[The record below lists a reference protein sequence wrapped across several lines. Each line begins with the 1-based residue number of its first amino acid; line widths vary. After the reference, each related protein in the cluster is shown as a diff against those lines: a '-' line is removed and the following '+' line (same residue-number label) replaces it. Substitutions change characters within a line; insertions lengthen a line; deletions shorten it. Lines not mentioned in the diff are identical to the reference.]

1 MAIRKAY
8 RRDKVFNQ
16 LNKINATITINIMAF
31 RADIVKM
38 VEDLV
43 TKIEDHH
50 FKVNYSMKQDFVTF
64 INSFFKFH
72 LDQSDINFTLNA
84 NLLYADT
91 DGVKVI
97 IATDSTMAFAVP
109 GCTIPMRDQIEAFI
123 VVDEVV
129 AYDSYKMRRFR
140 KAIQDPPA
148 QVQVQNAA
156 APAPAQIAAAPAAPH
171 NMFTSPAPATSIFN
185 APAPA
190 PSTFNA
196 PAPAP
201 STFNA
206 PAPTASAPATTT
218 PTPSSF
224 NFSTPPAKPPT
235 SVTSFPTPT
244 PAATTTTSSSFNFS
258 TAPTTTS
265 AFHLST
271 IPATKTF
278 GSPTNLFSTR

>member
-1 MAIRKAY
+1 
-8 RRDKVFNQ
+8 
-16 LNKINATITINIMAF
+16 MAF

-140 KAIQDPPA
+140 QATRDPSSS
-148 QVQVQNAA
+148 VQVQNAA
-156 APAPAQIAAAPAAPH
+156 APAPAQIAATPAAPH

-185 APAPA
+185 SPAPA
-190 PSTFNA
+190 AST
-196 PAPAP
+196 
-201 STFNA
+201 
-206 PAPTASAPATTT
+206 PATTT
-218 PTPSSF
+218 FSIPATTTFSTPATMTPAPSSF
-224 NFSTPPAKPPT
+224 NLSTPSAKPPT
-235 SVTSFPTPT
+235 SVTSFPTP
-244 PAATTTTSSSFNFS
+244 AATTPAPSSFNFS
-258 TAPTTTS
+258 TAPATSS

-271 IPATKTF
+271 IPTAKTF

>member
-1 MAIRKAY
+1 
-8 RRDKVFNQ
+8 
-16 LNKINATITINIMAF
+16 MAF

-50 FKVNYSMKQDFVTF
+50 FKVNYTMKQDFVTF
-64 INSFFKFH
+64 VNSFFKFH

-97 IATDSTMAFAVP
+97 IATDSTMAYAVP

-148 QVQVQNAA
+148 PAQFAA
-156 APAPAQIAAAPAAPH
+156 APAPAQIAATPAAPH
-171 NMFTSPAPATSIFN
+171 NMFTP
-185 APAPA
+185 PAPA
-190 PSTFNA
+190 PTNFNIPT
-196 PAPAP
+196 PAPAAP
-201 STFNA
+201 HNIFTTPATTTFST
-206 PAPTASAPATTT
+206 PATTTFSTPATTT
-218 PTPSSF
+218 PAP
-224 NFSTPPAKPPT
+224 
-235 SVTSFPTPT
+235 
-244 PAATTTTSSSFNFS
+244 SSFNFS

-271 IPATKTF
+271 IPAAKTF
-278 GSPTNLFSTR
+278 GSPTNLFASH

>member
-1 MAIRKAY
+1 
-8 RRDKVFNQ
+8 
-16 LNKINATITINIMAF
+16 MAF

-43 TKIEDHH
+43 TKIEEHH
-50 FKVNYSMKQDFVTF
+50 FKVNSSMKQDFVTF
-64 INSFFKFH
+64 VNSFFKFH
-72 LDQSDINFTLNA
+72 LDQPDINFNLNA
-84 NLLYADT
+84 NMLYADT

-140 KAIQDPPA
+140 KAIQDSPAPA
-148 QVQVQNAA
+148 QTA
-156 APAPAQIAAAPAAPH
+156 APAPAQIAATPAAPH
-171 NMFTSPAPATSIFN
+171 NMFTT
-185 APAPA
+185 PAPA
-190 PSTFNA
+190 PTIFNSPPHTPAPTTFNA
-196 PAPAP
+196 PTPAA
-201 STFNA
+201 ST
-206 PAPTASAPATTT
+206 PATTT
-218 PTPSSF
+218 FSIPPATTPAPSSF

-235 SVTSFPTPT
+235 SVLSFPTPT
-244 PAATTTTSSSFNFS
+244 PAATTPAPSSLNFS
-258 TAPTTTS
+258 TAPATSS

-271 IPATKTF
+271 IPTTKTF

>member
-1 MAIRKAY
+1 
-8 RRDKVFNQ
+8 
-16 LNKINATITINIMAF
+16 MAF

-43 TKIEDHH
+43 TKIEEHH

-64 INSFFKFH
+64 VNSFFKFH

-84 NLLYADT
+84 NMLYADT

-97 IATDSTMAFAVP
+97 IATDSTMAFDVP

-148 QVQVQNAA
+148 QVHIP
-156 APAPAQIAAAPAAPH
+156 APAPAQISAAPAQIAATPAAPH
-171 NMFTSPAPATSIFN
+171 NMFTTPVPAPSIFN
-185 APAPA
+185 APTPATAPT
-190 PSTFNA
+190 TFNA
-196 PAPAP
+196 PAPEV
-201 STFNA
+201 
-206 PAPTASAPATTT
+206 PTPATTTFSTTPATT

-224 NFSTPPAKPPT
+224 NFSPPPAKPPT
-235 SVTSFPTPT
+235 SVLSFPPPT
-244 PAATTTTSSSFNFS
+244 PAATAIAPSSFNFS
-258 TAPTTTS
+258 TTPTTTS

-278 GSPTNLFSTR
+278 GSPTNLFSPR

>member
-1 MAIRKAY
+1 
-8 RRDKVFNQ
+8 
-16 LNKINATITINIMAF
+16 MAF

-38 VEDLV
+38 IEDLV

-50 FKVNYSMKQDFVTF
+50 FKVNYTMKQDFVTF
-64 INSFFKFH
+64 VNSFFKFH

-97 IATDSTMAFAVP
+97 IATDSTMAYAVP

-156 APAPAQIAAAPAAPH
+156 APAPAQIAATPAAPH
-171 NMFTSPAPATSIFN
+171 NMFTSPAPATSIFSTPPATAPTTFN
-185 APAPA
+185 TPAPEA
-190 PSTFNA
+190 ST
-196 PAPAP
+196 PATTTF
-201 STFNA
+201 ST
-206 PAPTASAPATTT
+206 PATTT
-218 PTPSSF
+218 PAPSSF
-224 NFSTPPAKPPT
+224 NFSAPPAKPPI

-258 TAPTTTS
+258 TAPATSS

-271 IPATKTF
+271 IPTAKTF

>member
-1 MAIRKAY
+1 
-8 RRDKVFNQ
+8 
-16 LNKINATITINIMAF
+16 MAF

-43 TKIEDHH
+43 TKIEEHH
-50 FKVNYSMKQDFVTF
+50 FKVNSSMKQDFVTF
-64 INSFFKFH
+64 VNSFFKFH
-72 LDQSDINFTLNA
+72 LDQPDINFNLNA
-84 NLLYADT
+84 NMLYADT

-148 QVQVQNAA
+148 PAQISAVPAPVQIAA
-156 APAPAQIAAAPAAPH
+156 TPEAPHNVFTTPAPAPPSIFNVPP
-171 NMFTSPAPATSIFN
+171 PAPATT
-185 APAPA
+185 
-190 PSTFNA
+190 TFNV
-196 PAPAP
+196 P
-201 STFNA
+201 T
-206 PAPTASAPATTT
+206 PTASAPATTT
-218 PTPSSF
+218 FSTPPATTPAPSSF

-235 SVTSFPTPT
+235 SVLSFPTPT
-244 PAATTTTSSSFNFS
+244 PAATTPAPSSFNFS

>member
-1 MAIRKAY
+1 
-8 RRDKVFNQ
+8 
-16 LNKINATITINIMAF
+16 MAF

-50 FKVNYSMKQDFVTF
+50 FKVNHSMKQDFVTF

-109 GCTIPMRDQIEAFI
+109 GCTIPMRNEIEAFI
-123 VVDEVV
+123 VIDEVV

-140 KAIQDPPA
+140 KPTPTTLAPTST
-148 QVQVQNAA
+148 
-156 APAPAQIAAAPAAPH
+156 PAPAQIAATPAAPH
-171 NMFTSPAPATSIFN
+171 NVFTTPAPTPSIFN
-185 APAPA
+185 APPPTPA
-190 PSTFNA
+190 ETPFNV
-196 PAPAP
+196 P
-201 STFNA
+201 T
-206 PAPTASAPATTT
+206 PTASKPATTTFSTPVTTTPPATTSTLSFSTTPTTPTSTLSFPATTT
-218 PTPSSF
+218 PAP
-224 NFSTPPAKPPT
+224 
-235 SVTSFPTPT
+235 
-244 PAATTTTSSSFNFS
+244 SSFNFS
-258 TAPTTTS
+258 TAPTSS

-271 IPATKTF
+271 IPTTKPF
-278 GSPTNLFSTR
+278 SSPTNLFSPR

>member
-1 MAIRKAY
+1 
-8 RRDKVFNQ
+8 VFNQ
-16 LNKINATITINIMAF
+16 LNKINVTITINLMAF

-50 FKVNYSMKQDFVTF
+50 FKVNHSMKQDFVTF

-148 QVQVQNAA
+148 QVQNAA
-156 APAPAQIAAAPAAPH
+156 APAPAQIAATPAAPH
-171 NMFTSPAPATSIFN
+171 NMFTTPAPATSIFN
-185 APAPA
+185 TPAPA

-206 PAPTASAPATTT
+206 PAPALSTFNAPAPALST
-218 PTPSSF
+218 PAPSSF
-224 NFSTPPAKPPT
+224 NFSPPPAKTPT
-235 SVTSFPTPT
+235 SVLNFLPPT
-244 PAATTTTSSSFNFS
+244 PAATTTASSSFNLS
-258 TAPTTTS
+258 TTPTTTS

-278 GSPTNLFSTR
+278 GSPTNLFSPR

>member
-1 MAIRKAY
+1 
-8 RRDKVFNQ
+8 
-16 LNKINATITINIMAF
+16 MAF

-43 TKIEDHH
+43 TKIEEHH
-50 FKVNYSMKQDFVTF
+50 FKVNSSMKQDFVTF
-64 INSFFKFH
+64 VNSFFKFH
-72 LDQSDINFTLNA
+72 LDQPDINFNLNA
-84 NLLYADT
+84 NMLYADT

-148 QVQVQNAA
+148 PAPISA
-156 APAPAQIAAAPAAPH
+156 APAPAQIAATSAAPH
-171 NMFTSPAPATSIFN
+171 NMFTIPAPAPISA

-190 PSTFNA
+190 PTTFNA
-196 PAPAP
+196 PTPEASTPETTTFSTPPATTTPAP
-201 STFNA
+201 SSFNFSTP
-206 PAPTASAPATTT
+206 PAKTPTSVLSFSTPTTTATT

-224 NFSTPPAKPPT
+224 NFSTAPAT
-235 SVTSFPTPT
+235 S
-244 PAATTTTSSSFNFS
+244 
-258 TAPTTTS
+258 S

-271 IPATKTF
+271 IPTTKTF
-278 GSPTNLFSTR
+278 GSPTNLFSPR

>member
-1 MAIRKAY
+1 
-8 RRDKVFNQ
+8 
-16 LNKINATITINIMAF
+16 MAF

-38 VEDLV
+38 IEDLV

-50 FKVNYSMKQDFVTF
+50 FKVNYTMKQDFVTF
-64 INSFFKFH
+64 VNSFFKFH

-97 IATDSTMAFAVP
+97 IATDSTMAYAVP

-156 APAPAQIAAAPAAPH
+156 APAPAQIAATPAAPH

-185 APAPA
+185 TPPAAAPTTFNSPAPA
-190 PSTFNA
+190 ASTPDTTTF
-196 PAPAP
+196 
-201 STFNA
+201 ST
-206 PAPTASAPATTT
+206 PATTT
-218 PTPSSF
+218 PAPSSF

-244 PAATTTTSSSFNFS
+244 PTPAATTTSSSFNFS
-258 TAPTTTS
+258 TAPATSS

-271 IPATKTF
+271 IPTAKTF

>member
-1 MAIRKAY
+1 MS
-8 RRDKVFNQ
+8 
-16 LNKINATITINIMAF
+16 F

-43 TKIEDHH
+43 TKIEEHH
-50 FKVNYSMKQDFVTF
+50 FKVNSSMKQDFVTF
-64 INSFFKFH
+64 VNSFFKFH
-72 LDQSDINFTLNA
+72 LDQPDINFNLNA
-84 NLLYADT
+84 NMLYADT

-148 QVQVQNAA
+148 PAPISA
-156 APAPAQIAAAPAAPH
+156 APAPAQIAATPAAPH
-171 NMFTSPAPATSIFN
+171 NMFTTPAPVQNTPAAPHNIF
-185 APAPA
+185 
-190 PSTFNA
+190 T
-196 PAPAP
+196 
-201 STFNA
+201 A
-206 PAPTASAPATTT
+206 PAPTPAPTTFNVPTPAASTPAATTFSTPPATTPAPSSFNFSTPPAKTPTSVLSFPTPTTAATT

-224 NFSTPPAKPPT
+224 NFSTAPAT
-235 SVTSFPTPT
+235 S
-244 PAATTTTSSSFNFS
+244 
-258 TAPTTTS
+258 S

-271 IPATKTF
+271 IPTTKTF
-278 GSPTNLFSTR
+278 GSPTNLFSPR

>member
-1 MAIRKAY
+1 
-8 RRDKVFNQ
+8 
-16 LNKINATITINIMAF
+16 MAF

-38 VEDLV
+38 IEDLV

-50 FKVNYSMKQDFVTF
+50 FKVNYTMKQDFVTF
-64 INSFFKFH
+64 VNSFFKFH

-97 IATDSTMAFAVP
+97 IATDSTMAYAVP

-148 QVQVQNAA
+148 QVHVQNAA
-156 APAPAQIAAAPAAPH
+156 APAPAQIAATPAAPH

-185 APAPA
+185 TPAPTTFNVPPAAA
-190 PSTFNA
+190 PTTFNA
-196 PAPAP
+196 PAPAASMP
-201 STFNA
+201 ATSTFST
-206 PAPTASAPATTT
+206 PVTSTFSTPATTT
-218 PTPSSF
+218 PAPSSF
-224 NFSTPPAKPPT
+224 NFSTPPANPPT

-244 PAATTTTSSSFNFS
+244 PAATTTSSSFNFS
-258 TAPTTTS
+258 TAPATSS

-271 IPATKTF
+271 IPTAKTF

>member
-1 MAIRKAY
+1 
-8 RRDKVFNQ
+8 
-16 LNKINATITINIMAF
+16 MAF

-43 TKIEDHH
+43 TKIEEHH
-50 FKVNYSMKQDFVTF
+50 FKVNSSMKQDFVTF
-64 INSFFKFH
+64 VNSFFKFH
-72 LDQSDINFTLNA
+72 LDQPDINFNLNA
-84 NLLYADT
+84 NMLYADT

-148 QVQVQNAA
+148 PAQISA
-156 APAPAQIAAAPAAPH
+156 APAPAQIAATSAAPH
-171 NMFTSPAPATSIFN
+171 NMFTTPAPAPSIFN
-185 APAPA
+185 APPPAPATTTFNVPTPAASTPATTTFSTPPSTTPA
-190 PSTFNA
+190 PSTFN
-196 PAPAP
+196 
-201 STFNA
+201 
-206 PAPTASAPATTT
+206 
-218 PTPSSF
+218 
-224 NFSTPPAKPPT
+224 FSTSPAKTPT
-235 SVTSFPTPT
+235 SVISFPTPT
-244 PAATTTTSSSFNFS
+244 PAATTPAPSSFNF

-271 IPATKTF
+271 IPAGKTF
-278 GSPTNLFSTR
+278 GSPTNLFSPR

>member
-1 MAIRKAY
+1 
-8 RRDKVFNQ
+8 
-16 LNKINATITINIMAF
+16 MAF

-43 TKIEDHH
+43 TKIEEHH
-50 FKVNYSMKQDFVTF
+50 FKVNSSMKQDFVTF
-64 INSFFKFH
+64 VNSFFKFH
-72 LDQSDINFTLNA
+72 LDQPDINFNLNA
-84 NLLYADT
+84 NMLYADT
-91 DGVKVI
+91 DDVKVI

-148 QVQVQNAA
+148 PAQTA
-156 APAPAQIAAAPAAPH
+156 APAPAQIAATPAAPH
-171 NMFTSPAPATSIFN
+171 NMFTTPAPVQTTPAASHNIFTAPAT
-185 APAPA
+185 APT
-190 PSTFNA
+190 TFNVPT
-196 PAPAP
+196 PAA
-201 STFNA
+201 ST
-206 PAPTASAPATTT
+206 PTTTTFSTPPATT
-218 PTPSSF
+218 PAPSSF

-235 SVTSFPTPT
+235 SVLSFPTPT
-244 PAATTTTSSSFNFS
+244 PAATTPSSSSFNFS
-258 TAPTTTS
+258 TAPATSS

-271 IPATKTF
+271 IPTTKTF

>member
-1 MAIRKAY
+1 
-8 RRDKVFNQ
+8 
-16 LNKINATITINIMAF
+16 MAF

-43 TKIEDHH
+43 TKIEEHH

-64 INSFFKFH
+64 VNSFFKFH

-109 GCTIPMRDQIEAFI
+109 GCTIPMRDQVEAFI

-148 QVQVQNAA
+148 PTSTP
-156 APAPAQIAAAPAAPH
+156 APAPAQTAATSAAPH
-171 NMFTSPAPATSIFN
+171 NMFTTPAPVQTTPAAPHNIF
-185 APAPA
+185 
-190 PSTFNA
+190 T
-196 PAPAP
+196 
-201 STFNA
+201 A
-206 PAPTASAPATTT
+206 PAPTTFNVPTPAASTPATTT
-218 PTPSSF
+218 FSTPPSTTPAPSSF
-224 NFSTPPAKPPT
+224 NFPASTAKPPT
-235 SVTSFPTPT
+235 SVLSFPTPT
-244 PAATTTTSSSFNFS
+244 PAATTPAPSSFNFS
-258 TAPTTTS
+258 TTPATSS

-271 IPATKTF
+271 IPTTKTF

>member
-1 MAIRKAY
+1 
-8 RRDKVFNQ
+8 
-16 LNKINATITINIMAF
+16 MAF

-38 VEDLV
+38 IEDLV

-97 IATDSTMAFAVP
+97 IATDSTMAYAVP

-140 KAIQDPPA
+140 QATRDPSSP
-148 QVQVQNAA
+148 VQ
-156 APAPAQIAAAPAAPH
+156 I
-171 NMFTSPAPATSIFN
+171 
-185 APAPA
+185 
-190 PSTFNA
+190 
-196 PAPAP
+196 
-201 STFNA
+201 
-206 PAPTASAPATTT
+206 TTT
-218 PTPSSF
+218 PVPLASAQATSPFPATAPSQDIFTTVTPPSISSF
-224 NFSTPPAKPPT
+224 NISPPRGFYTGDNVHSFLQLLYT
-235 SVTSFPTPT
+235 SYYDFFYSRCYNVHSFFLQLFYTSC
-244 PAATTTTSSSFNFS
+244 
-258 TAPTTTS
+258 
-265 AFHLST
+265 
-271 IPATKTF
+271 
-278 GSPTNLFSTR
+278 